1 MDRNSVLAI
10 ILITVIILLLPAYYD
25 LVSDKETSAPVENY
39 SETSSDKTENIS
51 KEIKQPEPVSS
62 IENNEKSQPDAIVST
77 NTVKENRK
85 FVVSESDSEKVV
97 EIITPIIEAKISSMG
112 GGNFINWRL
121 MEYGTWQNERVS
133 IINEEFDN
141 GLKLSFQS
149 EEGDFIDLNQYNFEV
164 EISNKKYVLAEND
177 KMSIRF
183 FLEIKE
189 STIEKIYTFYGAAY
203 HVDLQI
209 KISNAQNLLLNNE
222 YQFGWYGGLPSNELN
237 IVEDYTYSEAYANMG
252 GEFES
257 YEISNEGEADPID
270 YNGNIDWIAL
280 RMKYFLAAVVP
291 QKIKTTGVSYS
302 GEGVKSAKTVLRKYN
317 TFINAETGEND
328 MDHRYQIYMGP
339 MNYSILSEYDN
350 NLDDLVMNHGWY
362 ERTFRPISLLILA
375 IFNFFKTFIPNYGVI
390 IILFSIIVKIVVYP
404 LTKKSYRSMKEMS
417 KLQPLMAELKEKYK
431 GDPQRYQKET
441 MKLYKEHKINPL
453 GGCVPVLLQLPLLG
467 ALFIVFRSTIQLRGA
482 SFIPGWID
490 DLSRGDTLATLPFSL
505 PMYGDQFNLLPI
517 LMAVSMIF
525 QSKMTMQDPKQ
536 KAMVYI
542 MPIFLLL
549 LFNQFPSGLNL
560 YYTMFNVLTII
571 QQKFIDG
578 GKSEKPADK
587 KTAPAKPGKK
597 K

>member
-1 MDRNSVLAI
+1 MDRKSVLAI
-10 ILITVIILLLPAYYD
+10 VLITVIILLLPTYYD
-25 LVSDKETSAPVENY
+25 LVGDKESPAPVESY
-39 SETSSDKTENIS
+39 LDKSDEGMDKPSGAILQSETALPEKKIGKPQFSVESRIADKPTFITSE
-51 KEIKQPEPVSS
+51 
-62 IENNEKSQPDAIVST
+62 PDA
-77 NTVKENRK
+77 
-85 FVVSESDSEKVV
+85 EKIIQ
-97 EIITPIIEAKISSMG
+97 IITPLIEAKISSMG
-112 GGNFINWRL
+112 GGNFINWKL
-121 MEYGTWQNERVS
+121 MEYDTWENKKVS
-133 IINEEFDN
+133 IINEEFNN

-149 EEGDFIDLNQYNFEV
+149 EEGSFVDINQYNF
-164 EISNKKYVLAEND
+164 NAENSNQKYILAQED
-177 KMSIRF
+177 KISLRF
-183 FLEIKE
+183 YLKIKE
-189 STIEKIYTFYGAAY
+189 STIEKIYTFYGDAY

-209 KISNAQNLLLNNE
+209 RISNAQNLLLNNE

-257 YEISNEGEADPID
+257 YEIDSEGEADSKD

-291 QKIKTTGVSYS
+291 QKVKTTGVSYS
-302 GEGVKSAKTVLRKYN
+302 GEGINSEKTVLRKYN
-317 TFINAETGEND
+317 TFINAEAVESEMN
-328 MDHRYQIYMGP
+328 HVYQIYMGP
-339 MNYSILSEYDN
+339 MDYSVLSEYN
-350 NLDDLVMNHGWY
+350 NDLDELIMNHGWY
-362 ERTFRPISLLILA
+362 ERTFRVISLLLLS

-390 IILFSIIVKIVVYP
+390 IILFSILVKIVVYP

-431 GDPQRYQKET
+431 GDSQRYQKET

-482 SFIPGWID
+482 VFIPGWID

-536 KAMVYI
+536 KAMIYI
-542 MPIFLLL
+542 MPLFLLL

-578 GKSEKPADK
+578 GGPLKPAEK
-587 KTAPAKPGKK
+587 KAVPVKTGKK

>member
-1 MDRNSVLAI
+1 MDRKSVLAI
-10 ILITVIILLLPAYYD
+10 VLITVIILLLPTYYD
-25 LVSDKETSAPVENY
+25 LVGDKESPAPVESY
-39 SETSSDKTENIS
+39 LDKSDEGMDKRSGDILQSETALPETKIGKPQFSVESKIVDKPTFI
-51 KEIKQPEPVSS
+51 
-62 IENNEKSQPDAIVST
+62 T
-77 NTVKENRK
+77 
-85 FVVSESDSEKVV
+85 SESDTEKIIQ
-97 EIITPIIEAKISSMG
+97 IITPLIEAKISSMG
-112 GGNFINWRL
+112 GGNFINWKL
-121 MEYGTWQNERVS
+121 MEYDTWEDKKVS
-133 IINEEFDN
+133 IINEEFNN

-149 EEGDFIDLNQYNFEV
+149 EEGSFVDVNQYNFNV
-164 EISNKKYVLAEND
+164 EISNQKYILAQED
-177 KMSIRF
+177 KISLRF
-183 FLEIKE
+183 YLKIKE
-189 STIEKIYTFYGAAY
+189 STIEKIYTFYGDAY
-203 HVDLQI
+203 HVDLHI

-257 YEISNEGEADPID
+257 YEIDSEGEADSKN

-291 QKIKTTGVSYS
+291 QKVKTTGVSYS
-302 GEGVKSAKTVLRKYN
+302 GEGINSEKTIIRKYN
-317 TFINAETGEND
+317 TFINAEAVENE
-328 MDHRYQIYMGP
+328 MNHGYQIYMGP
-339 MNYSILSEYDN
+339 MDYSVLSEYN
-350 NLDDLVMNHGWY
+350 NDLDELIMNHGWY
-362 ERTFRPISLLILA
+362 ERTFRVISLLLLS

-390 IILFSIIVKIVVYP
+390 IILFSILVKIVVYP

-431 GDPQRYQKET
+431 GDSQRYQKET

-482 SFIPGWID
+482 VFIPGWID

-536 KAMVYI
+536 KAMIYI
-542 MPIFLLL
+542 MPLFLLL

-578 GKSEKPADK
+578 GGPLKPAEK
-587 KTAPAKPGKK
+587 KAVPVKTGKK